1 MIRTLY
7 WITAFLVIPVIVFI
21 EYHIGTWAPIEE
33 CISFAAIGLIV
44 YHIFESIKGFFNRNQ

>member
-1 MIRTLY
+1 MIRALH

-33 CISFAAIGLIV
+33 VHKFRCNWFDSLSYF
-44 YHIFESIKGFFNRNQ
+44 